1 MLAGLFF
8 KLFFSNALKLPRI
21 VRVGVVSNRSSRRP
35 NWAPSAKSLVRHAD
49 RRRVLTGKSKRR
61 SAIDENP
68 ESDGGVPGL
77 HGVTGDIV
85 PDQPMYLGQDCNPA
99 LSVADLV
106 APWFFTTAAS

>member
-8 KLFFSNALKLPRI
+8 KLFFSNALKLPWI
-21 VRVGVVSNRSSRRP
+21 VRAGVNPNSASRRP
-35 NWAPSAKSLVRHAD
+35 NWALLAKSPVSHAN
-49 RRRVLTGKSKRR
+49 RRRVPAGESKRR
-61 SAIDENP
+61 AAIDENP
-68 ESDGGVPGL
+68 EPDGGVPGL
-77 HGVTGDIV
+77 LGVTGDIV